1 MNVTGARNYTLGH
14 YLVAFLDVLG
24 QREKFRALKL
34 PKCPEEHAL
43 VGEVLRQTAGF
54 VVELREQFRKQFTEF
69 DKGLTNFHRRAKEPI
84 RPQFV
89 GFSDSFVTSV
99 PLWSQNDDQLINVVT
114 VFSALSAAGVVML
127 TSLASNHALRGGID
141 VGLATKITD
150 EEIYGTA
157 LQRAYLLE
165 CEEAQYPR
173 IIIGD
178 ELWNYL
184 DAANA
189 NFTNQRTGEAKA
201 IVAVIGKAMQMI
213 ATDQDG
219 KRILDYLGA
228 VMVENAGPDK
238 AKTATHMVRPSY
250 AFVLAEQERASR
262 SENAKLIERYT
273 LLRHYFESRLALWGL
288 DKRPV

>member
-1 MNVTGARNYTLGH
+1 MNVTEARDYTLGH

-24 QREKFRALKL
+24 QRERFRALKL
-34 PKCPEEHAL
+34 PKSPEEHAS
-43 VGEVLRQTAGF
+43 VGEALRQTAGF

-69 DKGLTNFHRRAKEPI
+69 DKGLTNFHKRAKEPI

-184 DAANA
+184 NAANA
-189 NFTNQRTGEAKA
+189 NFTNQRTAEAKA
-201 IVAVIGKAMQMI
+201 IVAVIGKVMQMI
-213 ATDQDG
+213 ANDNDG
-219 KRILDYLGA
+219 KRILDYLGQG
-228 VMVENAGPDK
+228 MVENAKGDDGRC
-238 AKTATHMVRPSY
+238 ATHMVLPSY
-250 AFVLAEQERASR
+250 RFVLAEEKRFSAEGDTKMADR
-262 SENAKLIERYT
+262 YALIRQ
-273 LLRHYFESRLALWGL
+273 YFESRLPLWRL
-288 DKRPV
+288 DKERS